1 MNKLEKLTAYLP
13 YNVEC
18 LVDNEHYAVMRS
30 VYSDGTSTFWDLVE
44 SEQGFESI
52 KLLLSPIHEIDF
64 TPYIEQNENDKVK
77 LSDAVTDFIYRYESC
92 PDNLLVEHFKSCPY
106 CLMLWCLSEN
116 YDVFGMIAD
125 GEAIEIK

>member
-13 YNVEC
+13 YSVAVKMFDGRIIKFNPYSY
-18 LVDNEHYAVMRS
+18 YAVK
-30 VYSDGTSTFWDLVE
+30 E
-44 SEQGFESI
+44 FENTEFSAKPFL
-52 KLLLSPIHEIDF
+52 KLITDIDF
-64 TPYIEQNENDKVK
+64 TPYISQNENDKEK

-106 CLMLWCLSEN
+106 CLMQWLLSEH

-125 GEAIEIK
+125 GEAI